1 VHEHDAKLHPG
12 HRRTTVHRVTAAELK
27 GDTAELSRQS
37 GPRPV
42 RTSTT
47 PEGHPQPPPW
57 LPGVA
62 LALVIVLWGLGP
74 PVSKL
79 ISAPPLVTVTI
90 RFWIS
95 VPILLAMT
103 YATGG
108 RITAEVLKRTWL
120 AGALFGTN
128 LAFVFASL
136 HHASIAVVSVI
147 SALQPGVVVVFGRLL
162 GERPNRW
169 HLLWTIVGI
178 GGAAVV
184 VLGAGG
190 KVHTSL
196 AGVLLA
202 TAAMLTFTGY
212 FILVR
217 HARSTSSITAFEWMT
232 GAIIFSAITITPVA
246 VAFSARSDWGRLTGA
261 DWLYLLFVTAAV
273 GVAGHVIMSW
283 VTRFIQA
290 SRSSLYLLGMNV
302 VAVAAAWP
310 IHDEP
315 LTLMQGL
322 GGLVVLG
329 AVGAV
334 LGRSPRVGTAARSVR

>member
-1 VHEHDAKLHPG
+1 M
-12 HRRTTVHRVTAAELK
+12 TVSRVAGDISDPMPSVATAA
-27 GDTAELSRQS
+27 GAPS
-37 GPRPV
+37 GSSPA
-42 RTSTT
+42 
-47 PEGHPQPPPW
+47 PW

-108 RITAEVLKRTWL
+108 RLTTDVLRRTWL
-120 AGALFGTN
+120 AGALFGMN
-128 LAFVFASL
+128 LAFVFGSL

-147 SALQPGVVVVFGRLL
+147 NALQPGVVVASGRLL
-162 GERPNRW
+162 GERPSRW
-169 HLLWTIVGI
+169 HLLWTVVGI
-178 GGAAVV
+178 GGAAIV

-196 AGVLLA
+196 SGVVLA

-212 FILVR
+212 FLLVR
-217 HARSTSSITAFEWMT
+217 HVRSTSSITAFEWMS
-232 GAIIFSAITITPVA
+232 GSILFSAITITPVA
-246 VAFSARSDWGRLTGA
+246 LAFSARSDWGSLTGA

-273 GVAGHVIMSW
+273 GIAGHAIMSW

-290 SRSSLYLLGMNV
+290 SRSSLYLLAMNV

-315 LTLMQGL
+315 LTAMQGL
-322 GGLVVLG
+322 GGLVVLAAVAAVLRRPARVAP
-329 AVGAV
+329 AVGSAAI
-334 LGRSPRVGTAARSVR
+334 GSAASPIRS